1 MEYFYQLIE
10 TENTIDIGS
19 VSIKSATRWSQ
30 SPFYDAQIKSND
42 TYEALREHEQRQI
55 NQSVT

>member
-19 VSIKSATRWSQ
+19 VSI
-30 SPFYDAQIKSND
+30 DA
-42 TYEALREHEQRQI
+42 EQEPTSF
-55 NQSVT
+55 SVNKPMLFKGVLFL